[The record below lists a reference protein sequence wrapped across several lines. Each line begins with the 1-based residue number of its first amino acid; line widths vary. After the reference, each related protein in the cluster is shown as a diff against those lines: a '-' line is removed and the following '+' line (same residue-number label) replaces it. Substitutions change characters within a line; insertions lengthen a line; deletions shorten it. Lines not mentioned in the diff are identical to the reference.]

1 MYRYPAEFER
11 DDNDTYIVR
20 FPDIPEAITFGE
32 DVEDA
37 LRHAGEALEA
47 ALSTY
52 MDHTA
57 VGRLEKGRSRSP
69 PGAAEIPGRPA
80 PRPQSS
86 LSSRPSRR
94 GFRGSWQTDIDQG
107 SGCRL
112 AHFSHDRT
120 VGTGRCV
127 RPKKVFAGF
136 GRAIEWDSVNP
147 APGRSAH
154 VLSFEKC
161 RLGGDHPRTRSSQ

>member
-52 MDHTA
+52 MDR
-57 VGRLEKGRSRSP
+57 RLDIPSP
-69 PGAAEIPGRPA
+69 
-80 PRPQSS
+80 
-86 LSSRPSRR
+86 SRPR
-94 GFRGSWQTDIDQG
+94 GKKTFLVSLPALSD
-107 SGCRL
+107 
-112 AHFSHDRT
+112 AK
-120 VGTGRCV
+120 VGLYM
-127 RPKKVFAGF
+127 AL
-136 GRAIEWDSVNP
+136 
-147 APGRSAH
+147 RSAGWKKAD
-154 VLSFEKC
+154 LAR
-161 RLGGDHPRTRSSQ
+161 RLGWQRSQVDRLLDLNHHSRLDHLEEAFAALGKRISIKVLDAA